1 MDSWVHCTDFFTAC
15 KAAGFRS
22 RHQVCLV
29 CSVYLVYLVCP
40 LLMWFNQIDETDQTD
55 QINRS
60 LLRLGLAG
68 GLRLF
73 SLEFGPAV
81 IEPLR
86 GCAGCIQRLGS
97 FL

>member
-1 MDSWVHCTDFFTAC
+1 MDSWVHCTDFVTAC
-15 KAAGFRS
+15 KAVGSPLS
-22 RHQVCLV
+22 RVMIV
-29 CSVYLVYLVCP
+29 I
-40 LLMWFNQIDETDQTD
+40 WFVLFVSFIWLNKINQINQMN

-60 LLRLGLAG
+60 LLGLGLAG

-81 IEPLR
+81 IEPFR
-86 GCAGCIQRLGS
+86 GCAGCVKRFGS